1 VPPELAAR
9 STRSKSGSKRTW
21 SSSAAGSGTQGV
33 QAITEAAFEL
43 MGNGR
48 EGFGCDLEVEAPT
61 HLVWIRVG
69 WEAIR

>member
-1 VPPELAAR
+1 VEQL
-9 STRSKSGSKRTW
+9 G
-21 SSSAAGSGTQGV
+21 AGSGTQGV

-48 EGFGCDLEVEAPT
+48 KGFGCDLEVEAPT